1 MEVFHMTQASGWV
14 AAIRLDEEEIYTKEV
29 VMWAF
34 VQNEDGDKE
43 FVGVLENSQHGLA
56 ILDRGDNF
64 IGYYQKGTKEAP
76 ILKDAKD
83 RDIPF
88 EFDDDEEE

>member
-1 MEVFHMTQASGWV
+1 MTQASGWT
-14 AAIRLDEEEIYTKEV
+14 AAIRIGEEEIYTKDV

-34 VQNEDGDKE
+34 VRNENGDKE

-64 IGYYQKGTKEAP
+64 IGYYQRGVKEAT
-76 ILKDAKD
+76 ILKDAKE

-88 EFDDDEEE
+88 EFEEEEE